1 MILAKYVSD
10 FLSLYETLVINT
22 NHIQDG
28 SDKYGLFKSPSRD
41 FVRRND
47 GSAVITEYYQFYA
60 AQRSIS
66 EAERQEDDTW
76 LEAFTYWVDDY
87 PLKYEYPAIDGGRL
101 VTNIMATGNP
111 SPFRDDDNGI
121 TYQITLS
128 ISYEREVN

>member
-1 MILAKYVSD
+1 MTISKYVSD

-28 SDKYGLFKSPSRD
+28 SDKYGLFKSPARD
-41 FVRRND
+41 FERRND
-47 GSAVITEYYQFYA
+47 GSANITEYYQFYA

-66 EAERQEDDTW
+66 ETERQEDDAW

-87 PLKYEYPAIDGGRL
+87 PLLYEYPAIDGNRI
-101 VTNIMATGNP
+101 VTNITVTGNP